1 MSLERKDVRFKIDPD
16 AHGAL
21 AVLAEIDQLDIG
33 EWCTQVV
40 LAEVGRRLHAA
51 KVVSERAERLGI
63 LGKTGE
69 LPGIA
74 PLGPPVSGR
83 RR

>member
-1 MSLERKDVRFKIDPD
+1 MSLERKDVRLKIDPD

-21 AVLAEIDQLDIG
+21 SILAEIDQLDIG
-33 EWCTQVV
+33 EWCAQVV

-51 KVVSERAERLGI
+51 KIVSERTERLGI

-74 PLGPPVSGR
+74 SIGPPITGR